1 MRPAALALILLAP
14 ALQADGLTDLRAA
27 LKNLAGTQAV
37 KATVDCQVWNRS
49 GEGKKAK
56 VSQGRAQA
64 RVEDGPSGLKLGWD
78 KAALDRVEAA
88 AKAKDKGPK
97 QAMDALSAEKARD
110 LLDAAKD
117 LLGDLDGAEVLED
130 RADSWQGRP
139 ARLLSFKLDG
149 KDMDEDDRKHLKS
162 FSHTLKVWMGA
173 DGAPLGL
180 SEQLDMKMSVMFI
193 SVEVHHKAA
202 RTFLRSGDRLVTV
215 HDESEDSG
223 SGAGE
228 HGEQKTVMDLKL

>member
-1 MRPAALALILLAP
+1 MRPAALALLLALP
-14 ALQADGLTDLRAA
+14 ALRADGLADLKTA
-27 LKNLAGTQAV
+27 LRGLPATQPV

-56 VSQGRAQA
+56 IIQGQAQA

-78 KAALDRVEAA
+78 KTSLDRVEAA
-88 AKAKDKGPK
+88 TKAKDKGPR

-117 LLGDLDGAEVLED
+117 LLGDLDDAVVQED
-130 RADSWQGRP
+130 RADTWQGRP
-139 ARLLSFKLDG
+139 ARLLTLKLDG

-162 FSHTLKVWMGA
+162 FSHTLKVWMGT

-180 SEQLDMKMSVMFI
+180 SEQLDMKMSVLFI

-202 RTFLRSGDRLVTV
+202 RTFLTSGDRLITV

-228 HGEQKTVMDLKL
+228 HGEQKTVMDLKF